1 MTCWRPMWT
10 RPDSRAELCTKKRTI
25 RTVGVLV
32 ALSMTLTACSQVPQ
46 EVKSRD
52 RLPACTREDVYAPPQ
67 QGPEDR
73 EDDSIEA
80 FECFA
85 EANSALEPA
94 EIEFTL
100 LGTEGERYQAIL
112 QTTSDG
118 TVNYFRELDSGWE
131 LATGCTSFEFL
142 EPGIP
147 MVSNCR

>member
-1 MTCWRPMWT
+1 MWT
-10 RPDSRAELCTKKRTI
+10 LPDSRAELCIKQRTI
-25 RTVGVLV
+25 WAVGVLV
-32 ALSMTLTACSQVPQ
+32 ALSMTLTACSQVPL

-52 RLPACTREDVYAPPQ
+52 RLSACTREDVYAPPQ
-67 QGPEDR
+67 QGPEVS

-85 EANSALEPA
+85 EANFAREPA

-112 QTTSDG
+112 QTTSEG

-131 LATGCTSFEFL
+131 LATGCKRFEFL

-147 MVSNCR
+147 MVSDCR